1 MADNIPPKDQNDRSK
16 TSEQA
21 TDQTARAALSEQFS
35 KPVSSNVSGTEL
47 PNTEAK
53 STSPVKQEAPASSVP
68 PDAKPPAQPKLP
80 KIDIDNNPSG
90 DSAPK
95 TPAERRAAEQVYFQ
109 YLFEKKN
116 MLLDPFQKGE
126 GPEQVL
132 LRMNESG
139 KLGKNPWSVEQI
151 HEEALR
157 ISRRDLTNGKDSYH
171 VDEQTSFWSAEEIPD
186 LVKQAVDRVKGIDV
200 SHFDLDINWKEVKA
214 SGVDFAFL
222 KATGSKRDGSTVVDE
237 KFEQNRQGA
246 RDAGVAIGYYHFF
259 RPDVPMDQQIDLFA
273 KTVGKVE
280 RNSLPLVMDVE
291 EDEKKPMWEKA
302 ADGHTYSVQ
311 ERLKIID
318 EFCNGV
324 KKMLGKDTP
333 IAIYTSPKFVREFLA
348 NDPSLAKYELWDASW
363 KRPKPVLP
371 TPWRKASFWQYAG
384 DNGKVAGIHKPDGEG
399 VDLDMIMDP
408 KIARMIKKVQH

>member
-1 MADNIPPKDQNDRSK
+1 
-16 TSEQA
+16 
-21 TDQTARAALSEQFS
+21 
-35 KPVSSNVSGTEL
+35 
-47 PNTEAK
+47 
-53 STSPVKQEAPASSVP
+53 
-68 PDAKPPAQPKLP
+68 
-80 KIDIDNNPSG
+80 
-90 DSAPK
+90 
-95 TPAERRAAEQVYFQ
+95 
-109 YLFEKKN
+109 
-116 MLLDPFQKGE
+116 
-126 GPEQVL
+126 
-132 LRMNESG
+132 MNETG

-157 ISRRDLTNGKDSYH
+157 ISRRDLTKGKDSYH
-171 VDEQTSFWSAEEIPD
+171 VDEQTAFWSAKEIPD

-246 RDAGVAIGYYHFF
+246 RDAGVATGYYHFF

-273 KTVGKVE
+273 KTVGKVG

-302 ADGHTYSVQ
+302 PDGHTYSVQ

-333 IAIYTSPKFVREFLA
+333 IAIYTSPKFVRENLG

-363 KRPKPVLP
+363 KLPKPVLP
-371 TPWRKASFWQYAG
+371 APWKKASFWQYAG

-408 KIARMIKKVQH
+408 KIARMVKKGSQ